1 MWGSGPGWRSQQRA
15 IEELVRAE
23 TRLGPDD
30 PRPGRPRR
38 PALGAT
44 TVFAF
49 VLLLVLYVL
58 LADQPDVQPGVIDSP
73 VPGAS
78 ALEVDAGS

>member
-23 TRLGPDD
+23 TRLGPDG

-38 PALGAT
+38 RSLGAT

-58 LADQPDVQPGVIDSP
+58 LADQPDLQPGITDTP
-73 VPGAS
+73 VPSAS
-78 ALEVDAGS
+78 ALDVDAGS